1 MTSLFLL
8 NASENLC
15 KKGTRKI
22 KKVSGDPKKQNLGG
36 VVVLG
41 VEAGL

>member
-1 MTSLFLL
+1 MTSSFLL

-15 KKGTRKI
+15 KKGTRKK
-22 KKVSGDPKKQNLGG
+22 KKVNGDLKKQNFGG
-36 VVVLG
+36 VVLG